1 MGTYSYKLECV
12 RKTKFVI
19 KRSCGGFAGVDSC
32 SSEPLLSCHHST
44 VRNRR
49 CIFCNQAMDGSFGLS
64 FDYMLPGLRYSE
76 EEVLV
81 LKKRNTK
88 ALLRKRKLHLVLDLD
103 HTLLHFHP
111 FNGTLFQI
119 DDDNL
124 VKLRPFVRT
133 FLEQASSLFE
143 MYVCTMGTR
152 CYAKAAV
159 KLLDPDSKYFSSRI
173 IAREDFNGK
182 DRKDLDLVLGQ
193 ERGIVILDDTESV
206 WSDRTENLIVV
217 AKYDYFRDKE
227 LKGDHKSYSETQTD
241 ESENEG
247 VLTNVLR
254 VLKTIHRLFFDSVC
268 GDVRTY
274 LPKIRRGILKGCSL
288 LFSDF
293 EDFIRSSSRAE
304 EMGAT
309 CTIVID
315 SVTHLVSTEPED
327 CLCPEQ
333 EEKFLVHP
341 RWIDD
346 CYFLWHR
353 QPEDDYLP

>member
-1 MGTYSYKLECV
+1 
-12 RKTKFVI
+12 
-19 KRSCGGFAGVDSC
+19 
-32 SSEPLLSCHHST
+32 
-44 VRNRR
+44 
-49 CIFCNQAMDGSFGLS
+49 
-64 FDYMLPGLRYSE
+64 
-76 EEVLV
+76 
-81 LKKRNTK
+81 
-88 ALLRKRKLHLVLDLD
+88 
-103 HTLLHFHP
+103 
-111 FNGTLFQI
+111 
-119 DDDNL
+119 
-124 VKLRPFVRT
+124 
-133 FLEQASSLFE
+133 
-143 MYVCTMGTR
+143 MGTR

-173 IAREDFNGK
+173 IAREHFNGK
-182 DRKDLDLVLGQ
+182 DRKNLDLVLGQ

-206 WSDRTENLIVV
+206 WSDHTENLIVV

-227 LKGDHKSYSETQTD
+227 LKGDHKSYSETLTD

-247 VLTNVLR
+247 ALASVLR
-254 VLKTIHRLFFDSVC
+254 VLKTIHRLFYDSVC

-274 LPKIRRGILKGCSL
+274 LPKIRSGILKGCSL

-315 SVTHLVSTEPED
+315 SSVAHLVSTEPED
-327 CLCPEQ
+327 CLWAEQ

-346 CYFLWHR
+346 CYFLWRR